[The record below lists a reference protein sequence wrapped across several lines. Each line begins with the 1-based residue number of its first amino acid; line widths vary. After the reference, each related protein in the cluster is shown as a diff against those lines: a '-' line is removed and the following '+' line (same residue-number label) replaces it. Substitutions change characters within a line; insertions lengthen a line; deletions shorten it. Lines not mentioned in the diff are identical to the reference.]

1 VDKTIEQQ
9 AYMMST
15 IDYFWLL
22 GWGFMVLVVIIWFA
36 KPPFI
41 RAGAPGVRQ
50 RRGINQSEKGR
61 YISEEGKVPFT
72 TQPFWTQ

>member
-1 VDKTIEQQ
+1 MDYLNRMGGITQQHLAAVDKTIEQQ

-22 GWGFMVLVVIIWFA
+22 GWGFMALVVIIWFA

-41 RAGAPGVRQ
+41 RAGAPGAPPAA
-50 RRGINQSEKGR
+50 GH
-61 YISEEGKVPFT
+61 
-72 TQPFWTQ
+72 

>member
-1 VDKTIEQQ
+1 MDYLNRMGGITQQHLAAVDKTIEQQ

-22 GWGFMVLVVIIWFA
+22 GWGFMALVVIIWFA

-41 RAGAPGVRQ
+41 RAGAPGAAPSA
-50 RRGINQSEKGR
+50 GH
-61 YISEEGKVPFT
+61 
-72 TQPFWTQ
+72 